1 MFLVRHGELL
11 TPQIS
16 DCGVSGVM
24 REVVLRTAARLGI
37 HTAVGDYTLDD
48 VARAD
53 ECFLTNA
60 VRGIR
65 PVGWVA
71 GVNNFASSEM
81 TTLLREAIETADE

>member
-1 MFLVRHGELL
+1 
-11 TPQIS
+11 
-16 DCGVSGVM
+16 M

-48 VARAD
+48 LARAD
-53 ECFLTNA
+53 ACFLTNA

-81 TTLLREAIETADE
+81 TTLLRAAIETADE